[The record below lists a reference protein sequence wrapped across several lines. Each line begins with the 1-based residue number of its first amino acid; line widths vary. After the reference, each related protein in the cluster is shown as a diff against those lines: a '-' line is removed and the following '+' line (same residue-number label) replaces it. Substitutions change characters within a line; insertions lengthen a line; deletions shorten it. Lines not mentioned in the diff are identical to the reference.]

1 MIRKFGSMFFRSNVV
16 VVMSFMLSGCAG
28 WDGLMPEKYDGNT
41 IQRDEAAIAAYSKTK
56 EIVGENKDLYIL
68 EPFSESLLNPSL
80 SLEESDFFKIE
91 AGEYV
96 VGEDF
101 PAGRYQFR
109 YMNEQLEPHLMN
121 NATLRVTDEKDQL
134 LTEELLTPYKVGY
147 VETDLY
153 EGNKVSLSGEG
164 FSVEMGASKDLASQL
179 VEQPL
184 EAGEV
189 VLTNGVWEVGKHLE
203 AGTYVFTELPPGGY
217 LYLFDNT
224 LDPRVFELRGQMELN
239 EETGEFIPVKTH
251 LELTVEN
258 GQKMYL
264 KDLNQPLKFTAKD
277 SSE

>member
-1 MIRKFGSMFFRSNVV
+1 MSRKGRSILLQTSVLL
-16 VVMSFMLSGCAG
+16 VMSFLLSGCAS
-28 WDGLMPEKYDGNT
+28 WKGLMPEKYDGKT
-41 IQRDEAAIAAYSKTK
+41 VQRDETSIEAYSKAK
-56 EIVGENKDLYIL
+56 EIVGESKDLYIL

-80 SLEESDFFKIE
+80 PLEESDFFKIE

-134 LTEELLTPYKVGY
+134 MTEELLTPYKIGY

-164 FSVEMGASKDLASQL
+164 FSVEMGASKDSASQL
-179 VEQPL
+179 VKQPL
-184 EAGEV
+184 EVGEV
-189 VLTNGVWEVGKHLE
+189 LLTNGVWEVGKQLE

-251 LELTVEN
+251 LELTLEN

-277 SSE
+277 TSE